1 MASRSRHR
9 AGPALDARK
18 KIASPRRARLRC
30 CGELLRR
37 VPPVAFSLLISLL
50 MMSVP
55 VLAQGPTYGIGRTP
69 SAEEIRARD
78 ISIGP
83 TGEELPQGKGSAK
96 EGALTYRSKGC
107 AGCHGANG
115 TG

>member
-1 MASRSRHR
+1 
-9 AGPALDARK
+9 
-18 KIASPRRARLRC
+18 
-30 CGELLRR
+30 
-37 VPPVAFSLLISLL
+37 

-55 VLAQGPTYGIGRTP
+55 VLAQGLTYGIGRTP

-96 EGALTYRSKGC
+96 ECALTYRSKGC

-115 TG
+115 TGGAAPLLKSKDPANTSVLARGRILPLRAPFATPLL